1 MKAQEAEYAVLSE
14 YCSFSAVTRARALFF
29 QRRVR
34 LMLYTERAHFYHR
47 YRIRGIQV
55 GLNNVVFATGQGDT
69 RRLY

>member
-1 MKAQEAEYAVLSE
+1 LKAQEAEYAVLSE

-55 GLNNVVFATGQGDT
+55 
-69 RRLY
+69 RLYSNLS

>member
-55 GLNNVVFATGQGDT
+55 GL
-69 RRLY
+69 